1 MPDPDEVE
9 GLSAVETA
17 LTVFGLILISTGA
30 GVLLRRGLPEAH
42 LSGDS
47 KDVIKV
53 ATALVATMAAL
64 VTALLF
70 AATRASYETTHS
82 QVGQLTANVIE
93 LDRLLRDY
101 GDEGLALRRA
111 LRQDVSTMVNA
122 IWRDDEGVLQTP
134 AQASATEAEVIAK
147 LRHLVPSG
155 SLQTSLQ
162 ARASTVSNSLAQIQL
177 TLYAHPSDS
186 LSKPFVFVL
195 VLWLCFIFC
204 TFAMSSD
211 ANATM
216 LSVLFFCALSAA
228 SAIYLIIELGQPFD
242 GLMQVPS
249 GPLRQA
255 LAPL

>member
-1 MPDPDEVE
+1 M
-9 GLSAVETA
+9 SAVATA
-17 LTVFGLILISTGA
+17 LLALSMTLASIAA
-30 GVLLRRGLPEAH
+30 GVFLRHKLPEAH

-47 KDVIKV
+47 KDVIKL

-70 AATRASYETTHS
+70 ASTRASYEATHS

-93 LDRLLRDY
+93 LDRLLKDY
-101 GDEGLALRRA
+101 GAEGQALRQA
-111 LRQDVSTMVNA
+111 LRQDVSTIVDA
-122 IWRDDEGVLQTP
+122 IWRDDDAVVPTP
-134 AQASATEAEVIAK
+134 AQASATEARVIAQ
-147 LRHLVPSG
+147 LRQLVPRD

-162 ARASTVSNSLAQIQL
+162 ARASAISNSVAEIQL
-177 TLYAHPSDS
+177 ALYAHPSDS

-195 VLWLCFIFC
+195 VLWLCFIFG
-204 TFAMSSD
+204 TFAMSAD

-228 SAIYLIIELGQPFD
+228 SAIYLILEMGQPFD
-242 GLMQVPS
+242 GLMQVS
-249 GPLRQA
+249 SDPLRHA

>member
-1 MPDPDEVE
+1 M
-9 GLSAVETA
+9 SAVESA
-17 LTVFGLILISTGA
+17 LIVLGLILISTAA
-30 GVLLRRGLPEAH
+30 GVSLRRKLPETH

-47 KDVIKV
+47 KDVIKL

-70 AATRASYETTHS
+70 AATRASYETTHG

-101 GDEGLALRRA
+101 GDEGVALRRA
-111 LRQDVSTMVNA
+111 LRRDVSAMVNA
-122 IWRDDEGVLQTP
+122 IWRDDQGTVLTP
-134 AQASATEAEVIAK
+134 EQASATEAEVIAK
-147 LRHLVPSG
+147 LRHLVQSD

-162 ARASTVSNSLAQIQL
+162 TRASTVSNSLAQIQL

-186 LSKPFVFVL
+186 LAKPFVFVL